1 METGNRHRAMRRHRS
16 GQKIPSPRQHPGSFG
31 LPASIGIKT
40 PPDTMNDNN
49 PVPAVFKIM
58 IEPESAGQR
67 IDNFLLN
74 RLKGVPRS
82 HVYRILRTGEV
93 RRNGGRVKAED
104 RLEAGDTLRIPPI
117 RLSSPETVDIPAE
130 ALRTRL
136 ESRILHEDEH
146 LLVLDKPHGMAVHGG
161 SGLRYG
167 IIEGLRALRPEA
179 RFLELAHR
187 LDRDTSGCLLIAK
200 KRSALTSLHGQFRDD
215 QVKKTYWALL
225 GGEWARK
232 YWRVEAPL
240 EKNTL
245 KSGERV
251 VRVSREGKAAV
262 TEFRRLSRHVGA
274 TLVEARPVTGR
285 THQIRV
291 HAQVLGHPVA
301 GDVRYGDE
309 AQNQQFR
316 QQGLK
321 RLFLHALETT
331 FIHPHTGKSLCLRAP
346 LAAELQAFLDTLP
359 DARGARVTQ

>member
-1 METGNRHRAMRRHRS
+1 MLG
-16 GQKIPSPRQHPGSFG
+16 
-31 LPASIGIKT
+31 KT
-40 PPDTMNDNN
+40 INLHKNGYHHTMNDNT
-49 PVPAVFKIM
+49 PVSSVLKIRV
-58 IEPESAGQR
+58 EPESAGQR

-104 RLEAGDTLRIPPI
+104 RLEVGDILRIPPI
-117 RLSSPETVDIPAE
+117 RLSAQETVDIPAD
-130 ALRTRL
+130 ALRVRL
-136 ESRILHEDEH
+136 ESCILHEDEH
-146 LLVLDKPHGMAVHGG
+146 ILVLDKPHGMAVHGG

-167 IIEGLRALRPEA
+167 VIEGLRAIRPEA

-200 KRSALTSLHGQFRDD
+200 KRSSLTSLHGQFRDD

-225 GGEWARK
+225 CGEWARK

-251 VRVSREGKAAV
+251 VRVSREGKQAV
-262 TEFRRLSRHVGA
+262 TEFRRLSRHTGA

-291 HAQVLGHPVA
+291 HAQVLGHPIA
-301 GDVRYGDE
+301 GDARYGNE
-309 AQNQQFR
+309 VLNQQFR
-316 QQGLK
+316 QRGLK
-321 RLFLHALETT
+321 RLFLHALETC
-331 FIHPHTGKSLCLRAP
+331 FIHPHTGKSLSIRAP
-346 LAAELQAFLDTLP
+346 LAAELQAFLDDLP
-359 DARGARVTQ
+359 DARGANRTK